1 MLVTS
6 TNRVFGDK
14 YARSFIHFIYV
25 PLYILVIT
33 FQPLYICFTL
43 YISIDM
49 YIYIYTHTHT
59 HTHRQRD
66 FITFHPLHN
75 CMCTNKFLYHIV
87 LTYITLDSS

>member
-43 YISIDM
+43 YISINM
-49 YIYIYTHTHT
+49 YIYIYIYIHTHT
-59 HTHRQRD
+59 HIERE
-66 FITFHPLHN
+66 IL
-75 CMCTNKFLYHIV
+75 
-87 LTYITLDSS
+87 